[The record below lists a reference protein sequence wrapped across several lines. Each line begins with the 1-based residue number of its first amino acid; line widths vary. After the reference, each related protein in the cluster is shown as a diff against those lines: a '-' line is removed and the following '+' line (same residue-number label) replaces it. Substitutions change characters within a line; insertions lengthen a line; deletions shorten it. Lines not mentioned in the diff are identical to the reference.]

1 MMKKIFTILL
11 LLTSTTHNSFSQ
23 KGFLQLDDIWN
34 SRKLNAQ
41 TVSGF
46 NSMNNGEYYSN
57 SVYAPD
63 FQIVKYAF
71 KDGKAL
77 ETILTENDLVYNGDT
92 ITISDYQFSSNE
104 NMILLSAN
112 TEAIYRHSSKSD
124 YYVFNRISKQI
135 SKITQQEKVMYCQF
149 SPDNK
154 QVAYVKDNNL
164 FVYDLSSKKEIAI
177 TNDGKKNAIINGA
190 TDWVYEEEFSMDV
203 AYAWSPDGK
212 KIAYY
217 KFDESNVKE
226 FNLTYYGDLY
236 PKEEKYKYPKA
247 GEENSKVEIY
257 VYDLNT
263 NQSKLI
269 NTGKER
275 EYIPR
280 IKWTENSNILS
291 VQTLNRHQSHL
302 ELLFCNVSDNSSKA
316 VIKEDNNSFIEI
328 TDDLTFL
335 ENGNQFI
342 WTSTRDGYNHIYLYA
357 VDGKLIKQITK
368 GNFEVSSYYGFDES
382 KKTFYYLSTEL
393 SPTERYVYSIT
404 LDGKKTNLSPEKGTH
419 SAAFSNGFE
428 YFIDTHSAYG
438 KPYTCS
444 VINSKGKI
452 IRVLE
457 DNRDLKAALQEFK
470 LGKIKEFTFKNKYG
484 LEFYGWMIYPPDFD
498 STLRYPVL
506 INVYGGPGVQT
517 VTNDWDGPNYLWH
530 QMLAQRGYIIA
541 SIENRGTPGRGLEWA
556 NCIYKDLGKLEVD
569 DQISGSNYIKAL
581 PYVENS
587 RMGVWGWS
595 FGGYMTSLLMTKVHT
610 QFKVGIAVAPVTN
623 WRYYDNI
630 YTERYLQTPQ
640 ENADGYDK
648 NSPTTYAKDLKGNLL
663 LIHGSSDDNVHMQN
677 SMDFINALVKNNKQ
691 FDLFIYP
698 NRNHGIYGDGARLHL
713 YTKMTN
719 FIINNL

>member
-1 MMKKIFTILL
+1 MKNTLIAIVILICNA
-11 LLTSTTHNSFSQ
+11 SPGYSQ
-23 KGFLQLDDIWN
+23 KGFLKLEDIWA
-34 SRKLNAQ
+34 SRKLTAK

-46 NSMNNGEYYSN
+46 NSMNNGEHYSK
-57 SVYAPD
+57 SVYTPI
-63 FQIVKYAF
+63 FKIEKYNF
-71 KDGKAL
+71 KDGKAI
-77 ETILTENDLVYNGDT
+77 ETILTKNDLAFKGDT
-92 ITISDYQFSSNE
+92 ISIDSYEFSADENLILIST
-104 NMILLSAN
+104 N
-112 TEAIYRHSSKSD
+112 TEAIYRHSSKSN
-124 YYVFNRISKQI
+124 YFVFNRIIKQLT
-135 SKITQQEKVMYCQF
+135 KIETNEKVMYCQF

-154 QVAYVKDNNL
+154 QVAYVKENNL
-164 FVYDLSSKKEIAI
+164 YLYDLATKTETAI
-177 TNDGKKNAIINGA
+177 TTDGKKNSIINGA

-203 AYAWSPDGK
+203 AFAWSPDGK

-257 VYDLNT
+257 AYDVSSKQNT
-263 NQSKLI
+263 LL
-269 NTGKER
+269 NTGKDR

-280 IKWTENSNILS
+280 IKWTNNAGILS
-291 VQTLNRHQSHL
+291 VQTLNRHQNHL
-302 ELLFCNVSDNSSKA
+302 ELLFINVNDNTSNC

-335 ENGNQFI
+335 ENGKQFI
-342 WTSTRDGYNHIYLYA
+342 WTSTRDGYNHIYLYN
-357 VDGKLIKQITK
+357 VDGKLVKQITK
-368 GNFEVSSYYGFDES
+368 GNFEISTYYGFDES

-404 LDGKKTNLSPEKGTH
+404 LDGKKTNLTPEKGTH
-419 SAAFSNGFE
+419 AASFSNGFK
-428 YFIDTHSAYG
+428 YFVDTYSSYG

-444 VINSKGKI
+444 LINNTGKQ

-457 DNRDLKAALQEFK
+457 DNRDLKAALQEYR
-470 LGKIKEFTFKNKYG
+470 LGKIKEFTYKNKAG
-484 LEFYGWMIYPPDFD
+484 LDFYGWMIYPPDFD
-498 STLRYPVL
+498 STLKYPVL

-517 VTNDWDGPNYLWH
+517 VTNDWDGGNYLWH

-556 NCIYKDLGKLEVD
+556 NCIHKDLGKLEVD
-569 DQISGSNYIKAL
+569 DQVIGSNYIKSL

-587 RMGVWGWS
+587 RMGIWGWS

-610 QFKVGIAVAPVTN
+610 QFKAGIAVAPVTN
-623 WRYYDNI
+623 WRYYDNV

-640 ENADGYDK
+640 ENPQGYDK
-648 NSPTTYAKDLKGNLL
+648 NSPTTYAKDLKGKLL
-663 LIHGSSDDNVHMQN
+663 LVHGSADDNVHMQN

-698 NRNHGIYGDGARLHL
+698 NKNHGIYGDNARLHL
-713 YTKMTN
+713 YTKMTD
-719 FIINNL
+719 FLINNL

>member
-1 MMKKIFTILL
+1 MKNPLL
-11 LLTSTTHNSFSQ
+11 ALALSFCCISTSYSQ
-23 KGFLQLDDIWN
+23 KGFLKLEDIWG
-34 SRKLNAQ
+34 SRKLSAK
-41 TVSGF
+41 TIGGF
-46 NSMNNGEYYSN
+46 NSMNNGEHYSN
-57 SVYAPD
+57 SVYAPI
-63 FQIVKYAF
+63 FKIERYNF
-71 KDGKAL
+71 KDGKAI
-77 ETILTENDLVYNGDT
+77 ETILTENDLVYKGDT
-92 ITISDYQFSSNE
+92 IAISDYQFSSDE
-104 NMILLSAN
+104 NLILLSAN

-124 YYVFNRISKQI
+124 YFVFNRKTKQL
-135 SKITQQEKVMYCQF
+135 SKITGDDKVMYCQF

-154 QVAYVKDNNL
+154 KVAYVKENNL
-164 FVYDLSSKKEIAI
+164 YVYDLSSKTETAI
-177 TNDGKKNAIINGA
+177 TIDGKKNAIINGA

-247 GEENSKVEIY
+247 GEENSKVEIF
-257 VYDLNT
+257 VYDVNNKQNT
-263 NQSKLI
+263 LL

-280 IKWTENSNILS
+280 IKWTKNAGILS

-302 ELLFCNVSDNSSKA
+302 ELLFINVNDNSSKC

-335 ENGNQFI
+335 ENGNEFI
-342 WTSTRDGYNHIYLYA
+342 WTSTRDGYNHIYLYS

-368 GNFEVSSYYGFDES
+368 GNFEISTYYGYDES

-404 LDGKKTNLSPEKGTH
+404 LDGKKTNLTPEKGTH
-419 SAAFSNGFE
+419 SASFSNGFK
-428 YFIDTHSAYG
+428 YFVDTYSSYG

-444 VINSKGKI
+444 VINNIGKQ
-452 IRVLE
+452 IRTLE
-457 DNRDLKAALQEFK
+457 DNRDLKAAMQEYN
-470 LGKIKEFTFKNKYG
+470 LGKIKEFTFKNKNG
-484 LEFYGWMIYPPDFD
+484 VEFYGWMIYPPDFD
-498 STLRYPVL
+498 STLKYPVL
-506 INVYGGPGVQT
+506 MHVYGGPGVQT

-530 QMLAQRGYIIA
+530 QMLAQRGYIVA

-569 DQISGSNYIKAL
+569 DQITGSNYIKSL

-587 RMGVWGWS
+587 RIGIWGWS

-610 QFKVGIAVAPVTN
+610 QFKAGIAVAPVTN

-640 ENADGYDK
+640 ENSEGYDK
-648 NSPTTYAKDLKGNLL
+648 NSPTTYAKDLKGKLL
-663 LIHGSSDDNVHMQN
+663 LVHGSADDNVHMQN

-713 YTKMTN
+713 YTKMTD

>member
-1 MMKKIFTILL
+1 MKKILTVILL
-11 LLTSTTHNSFSQ
+11 ALFTQMNSYAQ
-23 KGFLQLDDIWN
+23 KGFIQLEDIWG
-34 SRKLNAQ
+34 SRKLTAK

-46 NSMNNGEYYSN
+46 NSMNNGEHYTN
-57 SVYAPD
+57 SVYTPS

-71 KDGKAL
+71 KDGKAI
-77 ETILTENDLVYNGDT
+77 ETILTTNDLVFNGDT
-92 ITISDYQFSSNE
+92 ISVSSYSFSPDE
-104 NMILLSAN
+104 HLILIATN
-112 TEAIYRHSSKSD
+112 TESIYRHSSKSD
-124 YYVFNRISKQI
+124 YFIFNRLTKQL
-135 SKITQQEKVMYCQF
+135 SKITQTEKVMYCQF
-149 SPDNK
+149 SPDNT
-154 QVAYVKDNNL
+154 QLAYVKNNNL
-164 FVYDLSSKKEIAI
+164 YIYNLQSKAETAV
-177 TNDGKKNAIINGA
+177 TTDGKKNSIINGA

-203 AYAWSPDGK
+203 AYQWSPDGK
-212 KIAYY
+212 KLAYY

-257 VYDLNT
+257 VYDIN
-263 NQSKLI
+263 SKNNSRI
-269 NTGKER
+269 NTGTER

-280 IKWTENSNILS
+280 IKWTKNPSILS
-291 VQTLNRHQSHL
+291 IQTLNRHQNHL
-302 ELLFCNVSDNSSKA
+302 ELLFYNTTENSTKA
-316 VIKEDNNSFIEI
+316 IIKEDNSSFIEI

-342 WTSTRDGYNHIYLYA
+342 WTSTRDGYNHIYLYSM
-357 VDGKLIKQITK
+357 DGKQAKQITK
-368 GNFEVSSYYGFDES
+368 GNFEVSSYYGYDEN

-393 SPTERYVYSIT
+393 SPTERYVYAIT
-404 LDGKKTNLSPEKGTH
+404 NDGKKTNLTPEKGTH
-419 SAAFSNGFE
+419 NASFSNGFK
-428 YFIDTHSAYG
+428 YFIDTYSSYG

-444 VINSKGKI
+444 VINNLGKTLRI
-452 IRVLE
+452 LE
-457 DNRDLKAALQEFK
+457 DNRDLKAALQEYH
-470 LGKIKEFTFKNKYG
+470 LGKTKEFTFKNKNG
-484 LEFYGWMIYPPDFD
+484 VEFYGWMIYPPDFD
-498 STLRYPVL
+498 STLKYPVL

-569 DQISGSNYIKAL
+569 DQISGSNYIKGL

-610 QFKVGIAVAPVTN
+610 QFKLGIAVAPVTN

-648 NSPTTYAKDLKGNLL
+648 NSPTTYAKDLKGKFL
-663 LIHGSSDDNVHMQN
+663 LIHGSADDNVHMQN
-677 SMDFINALVKNNKQ
+677 SMDFINALVKYNKQ

-713 YTKMTN
+713 YTKMTD

>member
-1 MMKKIFTILL
+1 MKNTLIAIVILICNA
-11 LLTSTTHNSFSQ
+11 SPGYSQ
-23 KGFLQLDDIWN
+23 KGFLKLEDIWA
-34 SRKLNAQ
+34 SRKLTAK

-46 NSMNNGEYYSN
+46 NSMNNGEHYSK
-57 SVYAPD
+57 SVYTPI
-63 FQIVKYAF
+63 FKIEKYNF
-71 KDGKAL
+71 KDGKAI
-77 ETILTENDLVYNGDT
+77 ETILTKNDLAFKGDT
-92 ITISDYQFSSNE
+92 ISIDSYEFSADENLILIST
-104 NMILLSAN
+104 N
-112 TEAIYRHSSKSD
+112 TEAIYRHSSKSN
-124 YYVFNRISKQI
+124 YFVFNRITKQLT
-135 SKITQQEKVMYCQF
+135 KIETNEKVMYCQF

-154 QVAYVKDNNL
+154 QVAYVKENNL
-164 FVYDLSSKKEIAI
+164 YLYDLVTKIETAI
-177 TNDGKKNAIINGA
+177 TTDGKKNFIINGA

-203 AYAWSPDGK
+203 AFAWSPDGK

-257 VYDLNT
+257 AYDVSSKQNT
-263 NQSKLI
+263 LL
-269 NTGKER
+269 NTGKDR

-280 IKWTENSNILS
+280 IKWTNNGGILS
-291 VQTLNRHQSHL
+291 VQTLNRHQNHL
-302 ELLFCNVSDNSSKA
+302 ELLFINVNDNTSNC

-335 ENGNQFI
+335 ENGKQFI
-342 WTSTRDGYNHIYLYA
+342 WTSTRDGYNHIYLYN
-357 VDGKLIKQITK
+357 VDGKLVKQITK
-368 GNFEVSSYYGFDES
+368 GNFEISTYYGFDES

-404 LDGKKTNLSPEKGTH
+404 LVGKKTNLTPEKGTH
-419 SAAFSNGFE
+419 AASFSNGFK
-428 YFIDTHSAYG
+428 YFVDTYSSYG

-444 VINSKGKI
+444 LINNTGKQ

-457 DNRDLKAALQEFK
+457 DNRDLKAALQEYR
-470 LGKIKEFTFKNKYG
+470 LGKIKEFTYKNKAG
-484 LEFYGWMIYPPDFD
+484 LDFYGWMIYPPDFD
-498 STLRYPVL
+498 STLKYPVL

-517 VTNDWDGPNYLWH
+517 VTNDWDGGNYLWH

-556 NCIYKDLGKLEVD
+556 NCIHKDLGKLEVD
-569 DQISGSNYIKAL
+569 DQVIGSNYIKSL

-587 RMGVWGWS
+587 RMGIWGWS

-610 QFKVGIAVAPVTN
+610 QFKAGIAVAPVTN
-623 WRYYDNI
+623 WRYYDNV

-640 ENADGYDK
+640 ENPQGYDK
-648 NSPTTYAKDLKGNLL
+648 NSPTTYAKDLKGKLL
-663 LIHGSSDDNVHMQN
+663 LVHGSADDNVHMQN
-677 SMDFINALVKNNKQ
+677 SMDFINALVKSNKQ

-698 NRNHGIYGDGARLHL
+698 NRNHGIYGDNARLHL
-713 YTKMTN
+713 YTKMTD
-719 FIINNL
+719 FLINNL